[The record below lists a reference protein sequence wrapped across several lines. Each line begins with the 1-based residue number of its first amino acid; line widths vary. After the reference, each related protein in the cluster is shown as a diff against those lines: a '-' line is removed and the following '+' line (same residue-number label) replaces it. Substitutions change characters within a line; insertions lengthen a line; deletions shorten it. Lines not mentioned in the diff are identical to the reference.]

1 MGKILRINNLS
12 LDTTVEDLHTLFG
25 GVGAIVGAKISRE
38 EETGDSKGYGFVKM
52 ETSDAAHSALVAL
65 DGTSLKGQKI
75 RVVSVRPPSGRK
87 PGGPPRVI
95 RAT

>member
-12 LDTTVEDLHTLFG
+12 LDTTVEDLQTLFG

-52 ETSDAAHSALVAL
+52 ETSDGARSALVAL

-75 RVVSVRPPSGRK
+75 RIVAVRPPSSRK
-87 PGGPPRVI
+87 SGGPPRI
-95 RAT
+95 ISAT